1 MNPNR
6 VLNVEELRTYLYTD
20 HGVVRAVDNVSFQV
34 GNDEVVAL
42 VGESGCGKTMTAL
55 SIMRLLP
62 TAARILSG
70 QIYFNGTNILEL
82 SHEKLQSLR
91 GSRIAMIYQDPMTF
105 LHPLLRI
112 GTQVAEPLIRHERA
126 SKIAA
131 RKKVLELFDQLGIPS
146 PQRVADSYPHQLSG
160 GMRQRVIIAMAIAC
174 HPDLVIADEPT
185 TALDVSIQAQIMELI
200 KEIRNRLKNSLL
212 LITHDLGLVAEY
224 CDRVYVMYAGEI
236 VEHGDV
242 LTIFEDAKHPYTQ
255 GLLKSNLSHDR
266 RVSRF
271 ETIGGEVPSLNDPP
285 SGCRFHPRCK
295 YRMEICDKEKP
306 PMTELSGGHTASC
319 WLLGEGHSSWQS
331 I

>member
-1 MNPNR
+1 MNPNL

-20 HGVVRAVDNVSFQV
+20 QGVVRAADNVSFQV

-70 QIYFNGTNILEL
+70 RIYFNGTNILEL
-82 SHEKLQSLR
+82 SHAELQSLR
-91 GSRIAMIYQDPMTF
+91 GSKIAMIYQDPMTF

-112 GTQVAEPLIRHERA
+112 GTQVAEPLVRHQQV
-126 SKIAA
+126 SKIEA
-131 RKKVLELFDQLGIPS
+131 RKKVLELFDQLRIPS
-146 PQRVADSYPHQLSG
+146 PDRVADSYPHQLSG
-160 GMRQRVIIAMAIAC
+160 GMRQRIIIAMAIAC

-242 LTIFEDAKHPYTQ
+242 FTVFEQAKHPYTQ
-255 GLLKSNLSHDR
+255 GLLKSNFSHDR
-266 RVSRF
+266 RVARF

-295 YRMEICDKEKP
+295 YRMEICSKEKP
-306 PMTELSGGHTASC
+306 PMTEIAGGHVASC

>member
-1 MNPNR
+1 MNPSV
-6 VLNVEELRTYLYTD
+6 VLNVEGLRTYLYTD
-20 HGVVRAVDNVSFQV
+20 QGVVRAVDDVSLQV
-34 GNDEVVAL
+34 GSDEVVAL

-62 TAARILSG
+62 SAARILSG
-70 QIYFNGTNILEL
+70 HIYYNGGDILQL
-82 SHEKLQSLR
+82 SHKDLQALR
-91 GSRIAMIYQDPMTF
+91 GCKIAMIYQDPMTF
-105 LHPLLRI
+105 LNPVLRV
-112 GTQVAEPLIRHERA
+112 GTQVAEALVQHQQID
-126 SKIAA
+126 KIEA
-131 RKKVLELFDQLGIPS
+131 RKRVLELFHEMGIPS
-146 PQRVADSYPHQLSG
+146 PARVADSYPHQLSG
-160 GMRQRVIIAMAIAC
+160 GMRQRVIIGMAISC

-236 VEHGDV
+236 VEQGTV
-242 LTIFEDAKHPYTQ
+242 FTIFEDARHPYTQ

-266 RVSRF
+266 RVARF

-285 SGCRFHPRCK
+285 PGCRFHPRCK
-295 YRMEICDKEKP
+295 YRMEICEKEKP
-306 PMTELSGGHTASC
+306 PMTEISGGHTASC
-319 WLLGEGHSSWQS
+319 WLMGEGPSSWQS